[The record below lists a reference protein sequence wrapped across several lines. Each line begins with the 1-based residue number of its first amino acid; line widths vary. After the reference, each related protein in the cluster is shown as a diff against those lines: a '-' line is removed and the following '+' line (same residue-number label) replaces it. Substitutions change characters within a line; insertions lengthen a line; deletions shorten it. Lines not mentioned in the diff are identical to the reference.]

1 MQNCCN
7 DDEKRMKDN
16 DCVQFLQWA
25 LPQLHMRWSGFRK
38 VRSQVCKRIERRI
51 GELQLTDV
59 QSYRDYL
66 KGRSQEWSLLDK
78 LCRVTI
84 SRLYRDK
91 QVFAMLQQELLPQ
104 VAEQALARDEKYL
117 RAWSAGCASGEEPYT
132 LAMLWALGPAASFPD
147 LELSILATDSDPH
160 LLIRAHDACYQWG
173 SIKNLPEQWRS
184 AAFSR
189 SDEIYC
195 LHREFSDQVEFRLHD
210 VRDAIPDG
218 PFHIVLCR
226 NLVFTYFET
235 ALQRTFL
242 DNLHQAM
249 HPQGLLLLGVHE
261 SLPMGK
267 SGFLALSERLGI
279 YQQIPLHNV

>member
-1 MQNCCN
+1 
-7 DDEKRMKDN
+7 MKDN

-25 LPQLHMRWSGFRK
+25 LPQLHMRWPGFRK
-38 VRSQVCKRIERRI
+38 VRSQVCKRIDRRI

-66 KGRSQEWSLLDK
+66 EDRSREWSLLDK

-84 SRLYRDK
+84 SRFYRDK
-91 QVFAMLQQELLPQ
+91 QVFTILEQELLPQ
-104 VAEQALARDEKYL
+104 VAAQALARDEKCL
-117 RAWSAGCASGEEPYT
+117 RVWSAGCASGEEPYT

-147 LELSILATDSDPH
+147 LDLSILATDSDYN
-160 LLIRAHDACYQWG
+160 LLIRAHEACYKWA
-173 SIKNLPEQWRS
+173 SIKNLPEQWQS

-235 ALQRTFL
+235 ALQRRFL
-242 DNLHQAM
+242 VNLRNTM
-249 HPQGLLLLGVHE
+249 HPHGLLLLGVRE
-261 SLPMGK
+261 SLPEGE
-267 SGFLALSERLGI
+267 SGFIARSERLGI
-279 YQQIPLHNV
+279 YQQIPLRNV